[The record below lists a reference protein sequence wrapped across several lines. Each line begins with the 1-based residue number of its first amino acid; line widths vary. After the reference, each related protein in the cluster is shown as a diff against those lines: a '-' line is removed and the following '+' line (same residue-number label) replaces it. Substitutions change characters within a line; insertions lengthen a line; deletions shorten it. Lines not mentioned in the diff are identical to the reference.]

1 MWQYTQPYNYDPR
14 YHFCSNEEG
23 KGVSIIGHKIDY
35 STYSKCFRKGYRL
48 YQNGTTFGF
57 SSSLQIMPVEFTS
70 W

>member
-14 YHFCSNEEG
+14 YHFCSGEEG

-35 STYSKCFRKGYRL
+35 SAYSKCFKKGYRL
-48 YQNGTTFGF
+48 CQNGATFIF
-57 SSSLQIMPVEFTS
+57 SSSLQIMPVELTS

>member
-1 MWQYTQPYNYDPR
+1 MWQHTLAFNYDPR

-35 STYSKCFRKGYRL
+35 SAYSKCFRKGYGL
-48 YQNGTTFGF
+48 YQNGSIPIF
-57 SSSLQIMPVEFTS
+57 SSSLQIMPVELTS